1 MVRELPPIECC
12 FISWT
17 SSCIEESKINS
28 HYLSCA
34 ETAITLCKEN
44 NIPVLVL
51 NMLERGTIMRAVL
64 GESVGTVVCE
74 NCDNTFTDEE
84 AAWLP

>member
-1 MVRELPPIECC
+1 MLA
-12 FISWT
+12 
-17 SSCIEESKINS
+17 SC
-28 HYLSCA
+28 SCA

-44 NIPVLVL
+44 NIPVMVL

-74 NCDNTFTDEE
+74 GCGEEGEEGEE
-84 AAWLP
+84 AAVPPQAQQAAVV